1 MLPTD
6 EVSSTFFL
14 GSRIVNFIHNV
25 VYLFGGGMFLSSK
38 TGSCI
43 SKLIYHSICPEFLAL
58 LLSPCTDKMLMFC
71 IWFFSYV
78 YGTNRVKIIPTNI
91 SQIQHQNDVSLTLC
105 QLYVAFHLN
114 DQLLAVL
121 VLIRIERTP
130 FTFWKG
136 QIFILFW
143 NTVPMVHCCY
153 SECRGNAPWGLGWL
167 FSEPKPW

>member
-58 LLSPCTDKMLMFC
+58 LLSPCTDKILMFC

-78 YGTNRVKIIPTNI
+78 YGTNRVKIRVNI
-91 SQIQHQNDVSLTLC
+91 KMMSSLH
-105 QLYVAFHLN
+105 YVNYMLLFHLN
-114 DQLLAVL
+114 DQVFAVL

-130 FTFWKG
+130 FTSWNGK
-136 QIFILFW
+136 IFILFW
-143 NTVPMVHCCY
+143 NTVPMAHCY
-153 SECRGNAPWGLGWL
+153 SECRDNAPWGLGWL
-167 FSEPKPW
+167 LPKPW